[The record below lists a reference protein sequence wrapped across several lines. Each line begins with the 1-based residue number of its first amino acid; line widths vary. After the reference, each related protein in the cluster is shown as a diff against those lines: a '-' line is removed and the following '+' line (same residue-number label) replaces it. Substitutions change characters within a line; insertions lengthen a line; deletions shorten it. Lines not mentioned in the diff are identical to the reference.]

1 MVCFFASRRRH
12 TRCALVTGVQTC
24 ALPIYWSEDGRHDG
38 TLFVS
43 RVVGAD
49 LEALRLERVHIA
61 LDRKLGK
68 LADCR
73 AEGDKTVLVLEFS
86 DIVLTN
92 HILIGEAL
100 EVALDGRDDIPDLLL
115 IADTTLSQRWNLF
128 PAVIERVFPINME
141 WKIGRESYR

>member
-1 MVCFFASRRRH
+1 MIRRPPRS
-12 TRCALVTGVQTC
+12 TRT
-24 ALPIYWSEDGRHDG
+24 D
-38 TLFVS
+38 TLFPYTTLCRS
-43 RVVGAD
+43 
-49 LEALRLERVHIA
+49 LRLERVHIA

-73 AEGDKTVLVLEFS
+73 AEGDETVLVLEFS

-115 IADTTLSQRWNLF
+115 IADTTLSPRWNLF
-128 PAVIERVFPINME
+128 PAVIERVFSLAMDWIEFHPHALVE
-141 WKIGRESYR
+141 HGSEPL